1 MEVTMNV
8 SGSLVSDIHVNVQ
21 NTSTAFDMSHEFKRH
36 LHKYHRAI
44 PKRAVLCKGVQN
56 LHVFE
61 VFLTSTT
68 IVHARI
74 KRSTGTVLY
83 QASSVVLCSSGS
95 TVSCI
100 L

>member
-1 MEVTMNV
+1 MNV

-56 LHVFE
+56 L
-61 VFLTSTT
+61 
-68 IVHARI
+68 
-74 KRSTGTVLY
+74 RSIFDFHNNRTCKDQKEHREGPLPSEFCGFMFKWKY
-83 QASSVVLCSSGS
+83 SQQHSMR
-95 TVSCI
+95 
-100 L
+100 